1 MEYTNIFEPILF
13 LGLSLLV
20 GVLLGSLI
28 TFYILIKDH
37 NECEDDLIKVQQKL
51 IDITSE
57 TIHIDGG
64 EIKVTVEP
72 TEEQMRQI
80 EEVDIEEVNY
90 KKK

>member
-13 LGLSLLV
+13 LGLSVLV
-20 GVLLGSLI
+20 GILLGSLG

-37 NECEDDLIKVQQKL
+37 SRCEDDLIRTQQKL

-57 TIHIDGG
+57 IIDVDGG
-64 EIKVTVEP
+64 EIEVMVEP
-72 TEEQMRQI
+72 TEEQMKQL
-80 EEVDIEEVNY
+80 EKVDIQEVNY